1 MTKVIFKPNYNYNDF
16 FFSCFEIRAYPCK
29 PHEGITWSEMGK
41 QNVQEEVY
49 FEFLNLDFKRQLDFS
64 LSENIMCDL
73 HIHHSRKSNNT
84 VVVLN
89 DQIFKKALFRFQ
101 TTNWYLLSVLWLLI
115 NFPGKKIAAPQSQ
128 QDKVQKITFA
138 SKQIN

>member
-16 FFSCFEIRAYPCK
+16 FFSCFEITAYQCK

-73 HIHHSRKSNNT
+73 HIHHFCQQANSLKTLIPATN
-84 VVVLN
+84 
-89 DQIFKKALFRFQ
+89 IF
-101 TTNWYLLSVLWLLI
+101 LS
-115 NFPGKKIAAPQSQ
+115 F
-128 QDKVQKITFA
+128 F
-138 SKQIN
+138 